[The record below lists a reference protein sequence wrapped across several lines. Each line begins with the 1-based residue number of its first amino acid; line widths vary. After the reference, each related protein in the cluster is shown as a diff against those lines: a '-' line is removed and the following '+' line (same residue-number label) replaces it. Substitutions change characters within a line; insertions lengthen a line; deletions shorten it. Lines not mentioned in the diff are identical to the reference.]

1 MTQTDQSN
9 TDLKLLNEL
18 AMEASLVLS
27 DGKVTFGEIVHLG
40 GILAGKVNQLAHLSG
55 QQKKELVIKSV
66 EEGLKLVLD
75 LKKASL
81 PDDFEKKI
89 SDAAA
94 FVKETL
100 PAVLDLACDVANG
113 KLDLKKPVV
122 KKTCISLFSLLFRC
136 IKAPVPV
143 EPLVVA
149 VPLVVSEPLALP
161 LPKEEPKPQASSDS
175 ESKQSLEVSEQVLE
189 TRPANT
195 VTE

>member
-1 MTQTDQSN
+1 MTQTDQSS
-9 TDLKLLNEL
+9 TDLKVLNEL

-75 LKKASL
+75 LKKGSL
-81 PDDFEKKI
+81 PDDFEKI
-89 SDAAA
+89 VSDAASFA
-94 FVKETL
+94 KETL
-100 PAVLDLACDVANG
+100 PAVLDLACDVARG
-113 KLDLKKPVV
+113 KLDLKKPAL
-122 KKTCISLFSLLFRC
+122 KKTCFSLASLLFRC
-136 IKAPVPV
+136 IKAPIPVEPLAVAVPV

-149 VPLVVSEPLALP
+149 VPLAET
-161 LPKEEPKPQASSDS
+161 KPQTSTDP
-175 ESKQSLEVSEQVLE
+175 ESKQTLEASEQVLE
-189 TRPANT
+189 PRPAST